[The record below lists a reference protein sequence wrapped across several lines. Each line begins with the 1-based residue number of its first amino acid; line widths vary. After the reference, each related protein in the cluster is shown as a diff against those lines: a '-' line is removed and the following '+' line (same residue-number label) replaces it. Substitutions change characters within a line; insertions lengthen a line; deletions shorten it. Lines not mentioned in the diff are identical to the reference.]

1 MKKYILA
8 HDLGT
13 SGNKAT
19 LYSLDGTLVKSCVA
33 TYPLSVSESGTAEQN
48 ADDWWRAVCE
58 STRALLDGV
67 QPSDIAAV
75 SFSGQMMGCLCVDRD
90 GAPLRPSLIWADMRS
105 AKEARAIERNLSGD
119 DFYRI
124 IGHRL
129 SPSYSA
135 TKLMWVRDHE
145 PWVYEKTYR
154 MLNAKDY
161 IVFRLT
167 GEFYTEPSDASSTC
181 LMDISTL
188 KWSDTVLSAAGLCRD
203 KLPEIIPSTEIAG
216 RVTKDAAKATGL
228 LEGMPVVMGGGD
240 GSCAAVGCGVVREGS
255 ANLCLGTSSWISV
268 ATKAP
273 ILDPEKKTFTF
284 AHVVP
289 DYYIPTGTMQT
300 GGGALSFAVK
310 TLYGAPNGV
319 TPYDKADIYRSVN
332 EEVYASPLGAK
343 GLVFLPYLMGER
355 SPRWNDR
362 ARGSY
367 VGLTMAHERGDML
380 RAVMEGVGYNLG
392 IILDTMRKN
401 GSTID
406 SLIAVGGGARN
417 PAFID
422 ILGDILGVSM
432 KVPSDLEEATSMG
445 AAITGAVG
453 IGAIRFDDAASFI
466 KIARESQPNEENVK
480 AYRALASRF
489 DALYE
494 ALYDYFETV

>member
-1 MKKYILA
+1 MERYILA

-19 LYSLDGTLVKSCVA
+19 LYALDGSLVKSFVA
-33 TYPLSVSESGTAEQN
+33 SYPLSVSEANTAEQDAN
-48 ADDWWRAVCE
+48 DWWRAVCE
-58 STRALLDGV
+58 STRALLSEID
-67 QPSDIAAV
+67 PADIAAV
-75 SFSGQMMGCLCVDRD
+75 SFSGQMMGCLCVDKD
-90 GAPLRPSLIWADMRS
+90 GEPLRPSLIWADMRS
-105 AKEARAIERNLSGD
+105 VNEAKAIGKNLSD
-119 DFYRI
+119 EEFYRI

-135 TKLMWVRDHE
+135 TKLMWVKDHE
-145 PWVYEKTYR
+145 PEVYQRTYR

-181 LMDISTL
+181 LMDISNL
-188 KWSDTVLSAAGLCRD
+188 AWSDTVIRAAGLDRD
-203 KLPEIIPSTEIAG
+203 KLPEIIPSTQIAG
-216 RVTKDAAKATGL
+216 RVTKEASRATGL
-228 LEGMPVVMGGGD
+228 FEGTPVVMGGGD

-268 ATKAP
+268 ASKTP
-273 ILDPEKKTFTF
+273 ILDPERKTFTF

-310 TLYGAPNGV
+310 TLYGAPNGRA
-319 TPYDKADIYRSVN
+319 PYDKAEIYRSVN

-343 GLVFLPYLMGER
+343 GLIFLPYLMGER

-362 ARGSY
+362 ARGSF

-380 RAVMEGVGYNLG
+380 RAVMEGVGFNLG
-392 IILDTMRKN
+392 IILDTLRKN
-401 GSTID
+401 GCRID
-406 SLIAVGGGARN
+406 SLIPVGGGARN
-417 PAFID
+417 PAFLD
-422 ILGDILGVSM
+422 ILGDIFALPM
-432 KVPSDLEEATSMG
+432 KIPFDLAEATSMG
-445 AAITGAVG
+445 AAITGGVG
-453 IGAIRFDDAASFI
+453 IGAFSFDDAASFI
-466 KIARESQPNEENVK
+466 KIRRETQPNFENSRL
-480 AYRALASRF
+480 YRELMPRF

-494 ALYDYFETV
+494 ALCPVF